1 VATRNTKGLKFFM
14 SGKATAV
21 SVALAAADEISNAK
35 PAVVTVAATTG
46 IAVGDII
53 TPLATGWPE
62 LDGKT
67 FIVANLVADTS
78 FELQG
83 SDTTGQ
89 AAPLVLAAGPL
100 PAVTFDVL
108 DEAFSLEQLCLS
120 SIGINPE
127 TASPVSV
134 GTFCDPTATVP
145 GIEAGAGTLDLGFFL
160 DKDSVGYAALLKA
173 EADGN
178 VHTFKIDFPNNGSL
192 IMRGTV
198 SGLNFTDIPMEGAV
212 SLVAN
217 VTLASKPVHIF

>member
-14 SGKATAV
+14 SGKAAAV

-35 PAVVTVAATTG
+35 PAVVKVAATTG
-46 IAVGDII
+46 IANGDMI
-53 TPLATGWPE
+53 TPKDTGWPE

-67 FIVANLVADTS
+67 FLVANLVADTT

-83 SDTTGQ
+83 SDTAAQ
-89 AAPLVLAAGPL
+89 SAPLVLVAGPL

-120 SIGINPE
+120 TIGINSE

-160 DKDSVGYAALLKA
+160 DKDSKGYAALLAA

-178 VHTFKIDFPNNGSL
+178 PRSFKIDFPENGSL
-192 IMRGTV
+192 VMTGTV
-198 SGLNFTDIPMEGAV
+198 SGLNFTDMPLEGAI